1 LPPRGAGIILQAPE
15 YPVPRMPGAHRPMSR
30 PQSGTGLLELACAV
44 AVLNAAVGTTAGAA
58 GTTLRDVVA
67 AEDTPYAEN
76 AELVRRM
83 ASPLTRLAEE
93 RKLASPGATLARY
106 PLDAASERFLIYQP
120 ASPPPP
126 QGFALLVFVPPWQDA
141 RLPPGW
147 AMVLERFGTVFITAA
162 RSGNDENPVG
172 RRVPLALLAAAE
184 ARRRFPIDPQRVY
197 VAGFS
202 GGSRIALRIALAYP
216 DVFRGAILDA
226 GSDPIGTPQ
235 VPLPPPD
242 LFAQFQSQTRLVYIT
257 GERDLAHLADDS
269 RSIHSLHQ
277 WCVANVDEAVQ
288 PHVQHEVALP
298 GALSQALDRL
308 ATQGRAEPEKL
319 ARCRAALDAD
329 LAARLH
335 EVEELIARS
344 ATREAA
350 ARLRQIDE
358 RFGGLAAPRSV
369 ELAGRL

>member
-1 LPPRGAGIILQAPE
+1 MRRSPRFLA
-15 YPVPRMPGAHRPMSR
+15 
-30 PQSGTGLLELACAV
+30 LACAL
-44 AVLNAAVGTTAGAA
+44 AALDAAVATAVGPA

-76 AELVRRM
+76 AELMRRM

-93 RKLASPGATLARY
+93 RTLATSAATLARH
-106 PLDAASERFLIYQP
+106 PLDVASERFLIYQP
-120 ASPPPP
+120 AAQPPPH
-126 QGFALLVFVPPWQDA
+126 GFALLVFVPPWQDA

-147 AMVLERFGTVFITAA
+147 AMVLERFGVVLITAA
-162 RSGNDENPVG
+162 RSGNDENPVS

-184 ARRRFPIDPQRVY
+184 ARRRFPIDPERVY

-226 GSDPIGTPQ
+226 GSDPIGTPE
-235 VPLPPPD
+235 VPLPPQD
-242 LFAQFQSQTRLVYIT
+242 LLALFQSRTRLVYIT
-257 GERDLAHLADDS
+257 GERDPDHLADDAQ
-269 RSIHSLHQ
+269 SIRSLHQ

-298 GALSQALDRL
+298 GALSQALGSL
-308 ATQGRAEPEKL
+308 AVRARVDPGKL
-319 ARCRAALDAD
+319 TRCRAGLAVDLDA
-329 LAARLH
+329 RLR
-335 EVEELIARS
+335 EVEELTARG
-344 ATREAA
+344 ATHEAA
-350 ARLRQIDE
+350 ARLREIDE

>member
-1 LPPRGAGIILQAPE
+1 MRRTPPRKGFLAP
-15 YPVPRMPGAHRPMSR
+15 
-30 PQSGTGLLELACAV
+30 ACALAALV
-44 AVLNAAVGTTAGAA
+44 AAAGNAAGPA

-67 AEDTPYAEN
+67 SDDTPLSEN
-76 AELVRRM
+76 AELLRRM
-83 ASPLTRLAEE
+83 ASPLARLAEE
-93 RKLASPGATLARY
+93 RRLASSGATLARH
-106 PLDAASERFLIYQP
+106 PLEVASERFLIYQP
-120 ASPPPP
+120 AASPPP

-147 AMVLERFGTVFITAA
+147 AMVLERSGVVFITAE
-162 RSGNDENPVG
+162 RSGNDESPLG

-184 ARRRFPIDPQRVY
+184 ARRRFPIDPERIY
-197 VAGFS
+197 VGGFS

-226 GSDPIGTPQ
+226 GSDPIGTPE
-235 VPLPPPD
+235 VPLPSPE
-242 LFAQFQSQTRLVYIT
+242 LFALFQSRTRLVYIT
-257 GERDLAHLADDS
+257 GERDPDHLADDAV
-269 RSIHSLHQ
+269 SIRSLHQ

-288 PHVQHEVALP
+288 PRVQHEIALP
-298 GALSQALDRL
+298 GALSQALGSL
-308 ATQGRAEPEKL
+308 AAQGGPEPAKL
-319 ARCRAALDAD
+319 VRCRAALSAD
-329 LAARLH
+329 MDARLH
-335 EVEELIARS
+335 EVGELTARG